1 VSRPG
6 AAAPAPGTAVPV
18 LRPGDLRELQTV
30 VRDTPGALR
39 LRGAGTALD
48 RGRVPERTDAVVD
61 LTAMGGLVEHS
72 PGDMI
77 AVVQPGLPLARL
89 QAALASSGQRL
100 ALDPPSA
107 AEGATMGGLFAADDA
122 GPSRLRHGTLRDLAI
137 GLTGVLADGTVFR
150 SGGRVVKNVAG
161 FDLVRL
167 LCGSLGTLAAVGEL
181 VVRLHPLPEAVRTVA
196 VPADAAAATRLTLA
210 LLAAPV
216 EPAAL
221 EWTGDALLVRLE
233 GRAGGVAAQARAVR
247 ALAADLPRAGAG
259 QAGVE
264 EAEGD
269 GAAAWWAAVARGA
282 RGLPGETVA
291 VASVLPSRVAE
302 AAATAARL
310 AAGAGVA
317 GPAGP
322 AAPVTAATGL
332 GLVRLRLAGDA
343 DRVAG
348 VVRAWRARTPGT
360 LVLHRR
366 PDAVAALADPW
377 FDTPDQ
383 APPALALMRRV
394 KDQLDPGRRLAPGLF
409 AGGL

>member
-6 AAAPAPGTAVPV
+6 AAAAPPGAAVPV
-18 LRPGDLRELQTV
+18 VRPADLRALRSV
-30 VRDTPGALR
+30 VRDTPGTLR

-61 LTAMGGLVEHS
+61 LTAMDGLVEHS

-89 QAALASSGQRL
+89 QAALAPSGQRL

-107 AEGATMGGLFAADDA
+107 AEGATLGGLFAADDA

-196 VPADAAAATRLTLA
+196 LPADAATATRLTLA

-221 EWTGDALLVRLE
+221 EWTGDVLLVRLE
-233 GRAGGVAAQARAVR
+233 GRARGVAAQARAVH
-247 ALAADLPRAGAG
+247 ALAGPGG
-259 QAGVE
+259 E

-269 GAAAWWAAVARGA
+269 GAAGWWDAVARGA

-310 AAGAGVA
+310 AVRAGVA
-317 GPAGP
+317 APAGP

-343 DRVAG
+343 EHVAA
-348 VVRAWRARTPGT
+348 VVRAWRARTRGT

-366 PDAVAALADPW
+366 PDGVAALADPW

-409 AGGL
+409 AEGL